1 MKAAPA
7 LILALLL
14 GGPALADDGGR
25 EAEAFLRDYT
35 RVWATKDPAALSARF
50 YRFDNPATPMAT
62 QAGVAAEFARLA
74 EAGYDRSAIAGVEG
88 CQLSPQSALGVI
100 RFTRLLR
107 DGRPMPPKDRATL
120 YVLRRFPD
128 GWRITAMVPM
138 SASAHIACRSAALP
152 AGGPRD

>member
-7 LILALLL
+7 LLLSLALAF
-14 GGPALADDGGR
+14 PALADEGGR
-25 EAEAFLRDYT
+25 EAEAFLRAYT
-35 RVWATKDPAALSARF
+35 EAWAAKDPATLSARF
-50 YRFDNPATPMAT
+50 YRFDNPRAGMAT
-62 QAGVAAEFARLA
+62 EAGVAAEFARLA
-74 EAGYDRSAIAGVEG
+74 HAGYARSDIAGVEG
-88 CQLSPQSALGVI
+88 CQLGPQSAIGVI

-138 SASAHIACRSAALP
+138 SASAQIGCRSAAP
-152 AGGPRD
+152 ERPNP